1 MYNNKNILFIIN
13 LKYIHIYK
21 KNIYERTIDF
31 FYIYIYI
38 LFYILLIN
46 IKTLK
51 QEKKNCFLSLIHIL
65 YINFK

>member
-51 QEKKNCFLSLIHIL
+51 QEKKKLFFITNS
-65 YINFK
+65 YIIYKF